1 MRLLPVVRLSLV
13 TENTTSP
20 ERQIEKIQQ
29 YAKLADHELVETTE
43 ADYDLDVSGAVS
55 PFDRPGL
62 GRWLHE
68 DRLGMWDALCAAKLD
83 RISRSLFDFTS
94 LLHWLEAHGKTLII
108 LDPMLDLT
116 RPEGRVMAN
125 TLMSFAAYEREIIG
139 ARVKDAYDKLIR
151 DGKYTGGMV
160 PFGYRPVKL
169 SRNWGYEVDPEYG
182 PLVAEMCA
190 RFLGGEALGSIARW
204 LQESGIPS
212 PKNVIRQRNGK
223 PLTSTPWSTSVVRMI
238 MSSPAVLGAVVDTG
252 GKPLRDADGVVIYR
266 APGLVSRE
274 VYEGVQARLAL
285 NSAPVRVNST
295 PLLQVAFCTCGA
307 PMHATTTNRKS
318 YPSDRK
324 GEPVTY
330 AYRYYHCHS
339 SHIRDGKCSA
349 KRLNAD
355 ALENAVFGALLDF
368 AGDAELT
375 EKKLIPGRDYSEE
388 IARVGEQ
395 IGHLSSLVAIGRA
408 TGKDVSQEAA
418 TLERAQAE
426 IQRLAAL
433 KPEEA
438 RIEPVSTGKRFRA
451 HWESL
456 DIAGRNEFL
465 RSAGV
470 RAVASKDEQPPLDL
484 PAGPMTP
491 GDIPRSVIAE
501 TSDLRAV
508 IHFGGLADLLKHAS
522 AA

>member
-1 MRLLPVVRLSLV
+1 MRLLPVIRLSLV

-20 ERQIEKIQQ
+20 ERQFEKIQQ
-29 YAKLADHELVETTE
+29 YAKLGDHQLVPITDR
-43 ADYDLDVSGAVS
+43 DYDLDVSGSVS

-62 GRWLHE
+62 GPWLHE
-68 DRLGMWDALCAAKLD
+68 DRLGEWDALCAAKLD
-83 RISRSLFDFTS
+83 RISRSLFDFTA
-94 LLHWLEAHGKTLII
+94 LLHWLEAHGKSLVI
-108 LDPMLDLT
+108 LDPMMDLT
-116 RPEGRVMAN
+116 KPEGRITAHV
-125 TLMSFAAYEREIIG
+125 LMSFAQYEREIIG
-139 ARVKDAYDKLIR
+139 ARVKDAYDKLVR

-169 SRNWGYEVDPEYG
+169 SKNWGYEVDPVYG
-182 PLVAEMCA
+182 PVVAEICT
-190 RFLGGEALGSIARW
+190 RYLTGETLGGIARW
-204 LQESGIPS
+204 LRESGVPS

-223 PLTSTPWSTSVVRMI
+223 PMTDTPWSTSVVRMI

-266 APGLVSRE
+266 APGLVSLE
-274 VYEGVQARLAL
+274 VYESVQARLAL
-285 NSAPVRVNST
+285 NAAPVRVNST

-307 PMHATTTNRKS
+307 PMHSTTTRR
-318 YPSDRK
+318 PGGVD
-324 GEPVTY
+324 
-330 AYRYYHCHS
+330 YRYYHCHS
-339 SHIRDGKCSA
+339 SHLRDGKCIA
-349 KRLNAD
+349 KRMNAE

-395 IGHLSSLVAIGRA
+395 IGHLSSVVAIGRA

-418 TLERAQAE
+418 ALERAQAE

-433 KPEEA
+433 EPEAA
-438 RIEPVSTGKRFRA
+438 RIEPISTGKRFRA

-456 DIAGRNEFL
+456 DVAGRNEFL

-470 RAVASKDEQPPLDL
+470 RAVASRDEAPSLDFMSR
-484 PAGPMTP
+484 PVGQRTF
-491 GDIPRSVIAE
+491 
-501 TSDLRAV
+501 AV
-508 IHFGGLADLLKHAS
+508 VREKGINVVVYFGGLAELLRRAS